1 MDLPYKE
8 PKIIT
13 QKKKNASESNSL
25 SQLSTTSDGEH
36 NIINHQILNK
46 NKEKKKEDDTLEDSI
61 KKGLRE
67 ISDKYNSNLYTNTQ
81 FSLASLYY
89 CNLDLDENDLNN
101 LKNKFEILKKEKKKK
116 IGGN

>member
-36 NIINHQILNK
+36 NIINYQILNK

-67 ISDKYNSNLYTNTQ
+67 ISDKYNPNLYIN
-81 FSLASLYY
+81 
-89 CNLDLDENDLNN
+89 
-101 LKNKFEILKKEKKKK
+101 I
-116 IGGN
+116 